1 MNNMISTSNY
11 WNFTD
16 IEYSASIAGYA
27 PDFYA
32 GPHYKKL
39 APYFSFFNEYKTT
52 GNKDYYIEQYNK
64 LVLAK
69 LDPLKVFNELTLNN
83 EHQVVML
90 CWEKPGEF
98 CHRRLV
104 AEWLEKNLNITVP
117 EI

>member
-1 MNNMISTSNY
+1 MDNMISTSNY

-16 IEYSASIAGYA
+16 FERSASIACFV
-27 PDFYA
+27 PDFYK

-39 APYFSFFNEYKTT
+39 APLLSFFKEYKKTLD
-52 GNKDYYIEQYNK
+52 KDYYIEKYNE
-64 LVLAK
+64 LILAR
-69 LDPLKVFNELTLNN
+69 LDPIKVYNELTLNN
-83 EHQVVML
+83 ECQVVLL